1 MRSELEAATGAT
13 LADRLGA
20 EDALVTAN
28 LAGAVLLAAG
38 ATRTVAAPERRTLV
52 LQLGHLVSFCAPLD
66 LLLRMA
72 GCAPRLVG
80 TVDRCVEAEVAPALR
95 AADVAAALFVVR
107 ERPEPGLIDLPRWL
121 WACHAAAR
129 PVIVVDALGRDP
141 EARLDA
147 GADLLALDG
156 RALGLPAAGILAG
169 KAELIAAAAAAL
181 DAIGAPGR
189 APDTLLAAFA
199 AVPTG

>member
-1 MRSELEAATGAT
+1 MRSELEAAIGVA

-28 LAGAVLLAAG
+28 LAGAILLAAA
-38 ATRTVAAPERRTLV
+38 ATRTVSAPERRTLV
-52 LQLGHLVSFCAPLD
+52 LQLGHLVSLGAPLD

-72 GCAPRLVG
+72 GCAPRLIG
-80 TVDRCVEAEVAPALR
+80 TVDRSTEAELAPALR

-107 ERPEPGLIDLPRWL
+107 ERAEAGLIDLPRWL

-129 PVIVVDALGRDP
+129 PVIVVDALVRDP
-141 EARLDA
+141 EARLDG
-147 GADLLALDG
+147 GADLLVLDG

-169 KAELIAAAAAAL
+169 KAELITAAAAAL

-189 APDTLLAAFA
+189 APDALLAALA
-199 AVPTG
+199 TMPVS